1 MSRRYRLSR
10 RALETLD
17 EKLYNYKDINRS
29 IAIRKVEMEGEK
41 THYEKVGGNSN
52 KISKPVEELVMSWD
66 EDEAL
71 RGMYAF
77 KAQVDKMIEKIKCD
91 KTLTTIFNLRWMSD
105 TEPSWEEIGDS
116 LYISR
121 AQIYRKRQ
129 ILLEL
134 FDRCCGGI
142 W

>member
-17 EKLYNYKDINRS
+17 EKLYNYKDINKA

-41 THYEKVGGNSN
+41 TYYEKVGGSSN
-52 KISKPVEELVMSWD
+52 KISKPVEELVISWD

-77 KAQVDKMIEKIKCD
+77 KEHRYVIH
-91 KTLTTIFNLRWMSD
+91 L
-105 TEPSWEEIGDS
+105 
-116 LYISR
+116 
-121 AQIYRKRQ
+121 
-129 ILLEL
+129 
-134 FDRCCGGI
+134 GI
-142 W
+142 V